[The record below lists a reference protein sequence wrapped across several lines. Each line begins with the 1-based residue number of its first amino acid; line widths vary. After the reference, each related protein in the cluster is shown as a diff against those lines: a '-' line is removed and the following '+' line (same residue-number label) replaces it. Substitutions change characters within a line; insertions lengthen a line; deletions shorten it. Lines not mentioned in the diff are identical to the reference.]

1 MTDVWKICKSQYSL
15 DGLRANMMALSPE
28 MAVSSFFDEGGSPY
42 TMQEICERAQRALND
57 ARPEDTSLVSQYIKY
72 LKSRKFASDA
82 FSRFNMVLGYDI
94 IKGWI
99 RNGSIWGEKLDN
111 GQYLYDETPYF
122 SDALKFMAVF
132 EGVTALA
139 IILLDA
145 RIDYNVKRKVMQAL
159 QDKIGQN
166 IRAWEMEKDTIR
178 DFPKG
183 IHTQIQQ
190 GCGNLDS
197 TSIRDIRVWV
207 MTHHPNAFA
216 QVLIHP
222 SGRLFTEREICIAL
236 KIYGKSLKAKQVK
249 KELM

>member
-1 MTDVWKICKSQYSL
+1 MTDLLKICKSQYSL
-15 DGLRANMMALSPE
+15 EGLRANMMALSPQ

-42 TMQEICERAQRALND
+42 TMQEICERAQRGLKH
-57 ARPEDTSLVSQYIKY
+57 ARPEDTSRVRRYVEY
-72 LKSRKFASDA
+72 LKTPDFALDVGRRFGIWLGIDLVHNQARKHLEPKSLKDQ
-82 FSRFNMVLGYDI
+82 
-94 IKGWI
+94 I
-99 RNGSIWGEKLDN
+99 RDSLMTQVVIEVSLAAAIMLSIAGLD
-111 GQYLYDETPYF
+111 YKD
-122 SDALKFMAVF
+122 
-132 EGVTALA
+132 
-139 IILLDA
+139 
-145 RIDYNVKRKVMQAL
+145 KRKVMQAFK
-159 QDKIGQN
+159 DKIGQN

-183 IHTQIQQ
+183 IHRQIQQ
-190 GCGNLDS
+190 GCGDLDS
-197 TSIRDIRVWV
+197 TSIRDIRAWV